1 MKGVTKVNE
10 KMQQGIVALIWLTIA
25 TVIEIIAGIA
35 FLIWRTKIVLF
46 LLGAQTV
53 LWVLV
58 IILFCL
64 WKRSLKNLL

>member
-35 FLIWRTKIVLF
+35 FLIWRTKIALF

>member
-1 MKGVTKVNE
+1 MVSEQKKKARQGV
-10 KMQQGIVALIWLTIA
+10 VALIWLTIA

-35 FLIWRTKIVLF
+35 FLIWRTKIALF

-53 LWVLV
+53 LWVL
-58 IILFCL
+58 IIFLFFL